1 VVDSLTGYMSAMTG
15 QPALLLRM
23 HELVTY
29 LNQQGVVTILVLAQ
43 HGMVGRMD
51 SPIDITYVSDTVVML
66 RFFEASGRVRRA
78 LSVLKKRTGPHEDTI
93 REFRIDGQ
101 GLRVGEALMGFRGVL
116 TGVPTF
122 EGDRRD
128 LLDPKTE
135 ASKAETG
142 APHAGS

>member
-1 VVDSLTGYMSAMTG
+1 
-15 QPALLLRM
+15 
-23 HELVTY
+23 
-29 LNQQGVVTILVLAQ
+29 
-43 HGMVGRMD
+43 MD

-135 ASKAETG
+135 ASKVETG
-142 APHAGS
+142 SPHAGS